1 VQYSGVTILYIASAV
16 PFYRFCP
23 HWFWRRHQFWIAAK
37 MLPDRLKKTLRFYF
51 ITDDGAQ
58 DFPPL
63 EQVRI
68 AIQAGATIVQY
79 RNKSFSLRSF
89 DEAAA
94 IRDLCKCNAV
104 PFIVNDNILLAKAV
118 EADGVHLG
126 VDDEDPVLAR
136 NILGPQAIVGL
147 SISNPFQLQQS
158 DLSPCDYIGAGPVF
172 DTQTKPDTKKT
183 IGLMGLEA
191 VVKASPLPVV
201 AVGGIDHTSA
211 EACFNR
217 GAAGVAVI
225 SAVTR
230 AENPRQHAVQISEVC
245 GCSSRSAL
253 ASPWDDEFVLIDKL
267 IQQAPSDPY
276 LKVAPGDDASLLQD
290 LSKPV
295 ITTDTQ
301 KEGVHFRLDWQ
312 TPQEVGRKAVES
324 TFSDLAASYAA
335 PVSLFVNLALP
346 PYVSDHTVEAL
357 YAGILKAL
365 GKHGC
370 TLGGGN
376 ISTAGQLSLDL
387 FAVGQ
392 GHDTIFPVRSG
403 ARPGYGLYCTGPLG
417 LARAGLES
425 LIRKDPEFEN
435 LIAKFKS
442 PTARFDAAKVL
453 ADNNVTCVI
462 DISDGL
468 AGDARHIASA
478 SGLAIEFDFSFW
490 DFDSALVS
498 FCEKYRLKPEY
509 MVLTGGEDYELLFA
523 CSPSI
528 FEKIRKDLPGVYQV
542 GRCLTFQG
550 THLLNLP
557 PGIASYQHGKK

>member
-1 VQYSGVTILYIASAV
+1 
-16 PFYRFCP
+16 
-23 HWFWRRHQFWIAAK
+23 
-37 MLPDRLKKTLRFYF
+37 MLPGRLKKALRFYF
-51 ITDDGAQ
+51 ITDDGAL

-79 RNKSFSLRSF
+79 RNKSFSSRFLN
-89 DEAAA
+89 EAAA

-126 VDDEDPVLAR
+126 RNDEDPALAR
-136 NILGPQAIVGL
+136 NVLGPQAIVGL
-147 SISNPFQLQQS
+147 SVTNPFELQQS
-158 DLSPCDYIGAGPVF
+158 DLAPCDYIGAGPVF

-183 IGLMGLEA
+183 IDLPGLEA

-201 AVGGIDHTSA
+201 AAGGIDHANA
-211 EACFNR
+211 EACFKR

-230 AENPRQHAVQISEVC
+230 AENPRQHAVQIAEAC

-253 ASPWDDEFVLIDKL
+253 ASGWDDEFVLIDKL
-267 IQQAPSDPY
+267 IRQAPSDPY
-276 LKVAPGDDASLLQD
+276 LKVAPGDDASLLHD

-295 ITTDTQ
+295 ITTDAQ

-312 TPQEVGRKAVES
+312 TPQEIGSKAVEVS
-324 TFSDLAASYAA
+324 FSDLAASYAA

-346 PYVSDHTVEAL
+346 PYVSDHTVESL
-357 YAGILKAL
+357 YAGILKSL
-365 GKHGC
+365 GKHDC

-376 ISTAGQLSLDL
+376 ISAAHRLSLDL

-392 GHDTIFPVRSG
+392 GHDTIFPMRSG
-403 ARPGYGLYCTGPLG
+403 ACPGYGLYCTGPLG

-468 AGDARHIASA
+468 AGDARHIAVA
-478 SGLAIEFDFSFW
+478 SRRAIEIDFCFW
-490 DFDSALVS
+490 DFFSALV
-498 FCEKYRLKPEY
+498 
-509 MVLTGGEDYELLFA
+509 
-523 CSPSI
+523 
-528 FEKIRKDLPGVYQV
+528 
-542 GRCLTFQG
+542 
-550 THLLNLP
+550 
-557 PGIASYQHGKK
+557 

>member
-1 VQYSGVTILYIASAV
+1 
-16 PFYRFCP
+16 
-23 HWFWRRHQFWIAAK
+23 

-51 ITDDGAQ
+51 ITDDGAS

-68 AIQAGATIVQY
+68 AILAGATIIGY
-79 RNKSFSLRSF
+79 RNKSFSLQSF
-89 DEAAA
+89 DEVAA

-104 PFIVNDNILLAKAV
+104 PFIINDNILLARAV

-126 VDDEDPVLAR
+126 VDDQDPVLAR
-136 NILGPQAIVGL
+136 HILGPQAIVGL

-158 DLSPCDYIGAGPVF
+158 DLSPWDYIGAGPVF
-172 DTQTKPDTKKT
+172 DTQTKPDAKKT
-183 IGLMGLEA
+183 IGLVGLAA

-201 AVGGIDHTSA
+201 AVGGIDHTNA
-211 EACFNR
+211 EACFTR

-225 SAVTR
+225 RAVTR
-230 AENPRQHAVQISEVC
+230 AENPRQHALQISAAC
-245 GCSSRSAL
+245 GCASRSAP
-253 ASPWDDEFVLIDKL
+253 ASAWDDEFVLIDKL
-267 IQQAPSDPY
+267 LRQAPSDPY
-276 LKVAPGDDASLLQD
+276 LKVAPGDDAALLHA

-312 TPQEVGRKAVES
+312 TPAEIGSKAVEV
-324 TFSDLAASYAA
+324 TFSDLAASYAT

-346 PYVSDHTVEAL
+346 PYISDHTVEAL
-357 YAGILKAL
+357 YAGIIKTL
-365 GKHGC
+365 GKYGC
-370 TLGGGN
+370 ALGGGN
-376 ISTAGQLSLDL
+376 ISAAGRLSLDL

-403 ARPGYGLYCTGPLG
+403 ACSGYGLYCTGPLG

-468 AGDARHIASA
+468 TGDARHIAVA

-490 DFDSALVS
+490 DFDPALCS
-498 FCEKYRLKPEY
+498 FCEKYRLKPED
-509 MVLTGGEDYELLFA
+509 MVLSGGEDYELLFA
-523 CSPSI
+523 CRPAT
-528 FEKIRKDLPGVYQV
+528 FDKIRNDLPGVYQV
-542 GRCLTFQG
+542 GRCLPFQG
-550 THLLNLP
+550 KHLLNLP